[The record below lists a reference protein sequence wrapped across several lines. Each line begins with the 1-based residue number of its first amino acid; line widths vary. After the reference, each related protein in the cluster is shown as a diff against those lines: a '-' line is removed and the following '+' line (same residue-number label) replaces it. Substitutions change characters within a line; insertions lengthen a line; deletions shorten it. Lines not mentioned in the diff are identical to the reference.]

1 MDNGLIFPYPL
12 TRAHAE
18 PTDTNAASS
27 SFGLRAGWWGSCG
40 PEVVVGK

>member
-12 TRAHAE
+12 ARAHVE
-18 PTDTNAASS
+18 PADTNRAISVL
-27 SFGLRAGWWGSCG
+27 FLRGWGGGRLG

>member
-18 PTDTNAASS
+18 PTDTNRTNLLSA
-27 SFGLRAGWWGSCG
+27 FGPVAVGECVDLRW
-40 PEVVVGK
+40 